1 MIHLKL
7 IKGLSYTG
15 DVKATAAKPD
25 VFVKDEATA
34 ERLVASGFFAKLGRP
49 VEEKAK
55 EVTPEPEP
63 EPEKT
68 VEAEP
73 EETKE
78 PVEAKPVSKAA
89 AGGTKKTTGKAKK

>member
-55 EVTPEPEP
+55 EATP